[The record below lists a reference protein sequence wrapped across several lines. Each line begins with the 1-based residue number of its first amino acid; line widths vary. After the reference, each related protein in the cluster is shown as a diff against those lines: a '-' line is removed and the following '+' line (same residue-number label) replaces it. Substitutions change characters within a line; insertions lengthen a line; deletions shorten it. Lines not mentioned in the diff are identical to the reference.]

1 MLALVEL
8 SVMEQRYRAVI
19 EIENG
24 CPVTE
29 VAARY
34 GVSRQTV
41 HTWKNRYLQGGL
53 AAQHAMGSYRTLL
66 LIDAHLIHV
75 VTDGQLPRAL
85 PSPLPPTA
93 RSRPQPPA

>member
-1 MLALVEL
+1 MALVEL
-8 SVMEQRYRAVI
+8 SIMEQRYRAVI

-41 HTWKNRYLQGGL
+41 HTWKNRYQQGGL
-53 AAQHAMGSYRTLL
+53 AA
-66 LIDAHLIHV
+66 LINHSLVGRRRLGGIERSH
-75 VTDGQLPRAL
+75 PL
-85 PSPLPPTA
+85 PSTLKFDLADVT
-93 RSRPQPPA
+93 R